1 QTNIHAESVVA
12 IDEDR
17 RCPDFADCAYG
28 SDERIRGR
36 DDFIADADAQHFQR
50 KLERIRSGVDADGV
64 ARADKI
70 GEAAFELAQRLAEG
84 EVARRHES
92 LELAPQVLTI
102 AELLGQVRVAHAHT
116 VRASVP

>member
-1 QTNIHAESVVA
+1 
-12 IDEDR
+12 
-17 RCPDFADCAYG
+17 
-28 SDERIRGR
+28 
-36 DDFIADADAQHFQR
+36 
-50 KLERIRSGVDADGV
+50 
-64 ARADKI
+64 I

-116 VRASVP
+116 VRASVPDMIYQNGPLKAGSGLSIGTPCRRAMTSSRAAAASASLMSVSFCTATIISEDP